1 MKAKKPEGLT
11 DCTLADIM
19 FPVTMIDNPRRA
31 NREYSKVVVGDLED
45 GELDLNYCSPRYELV
60 PNADIFPKIMAILMK
75 HRIEYE
81 VSYSHDDHARF
92 YADFQINDPRYGYD
106 MKGTNDGIKPMLRVQ
121 HSYNGMTKYRIM
133 FGYFRLVCTNG
144 LVIAVQ
150 DMKEFNLVLTGK
162 HTSSILNSLKR
173 LNQLMEV
180 FATDAKELTATLTG
194 KYEVL
199 GGSWVANVQDRIKE
213 VLNVADI
220 IAVENKKFDTVQHI
234 TENIMAEAEG
244 RKKVNGVF
252 LTGYNG
258 RVNDWLIYNGINQ
271 YLHDNSL
278 NIAAPEKRIEKDS
291 KVFEYLL
298 KHPIKAE
305 EVTA

>member
-1 MKAKKPEGLT
+1 MANAMKRPEGLE
-11 DCTLADIM
+11 DCSLSDIM
-19 FPVTMIDNPRRA
+19 FPVQMIDNPRRA
-31 NREYSKVVVGDLED
+31 NREYSKVVVGSMED

-60 PNADIFPKIMAILMK
+60 PNSEIFPKIMAILMN
-75 HRIEYE
+75 HRIVYDMTIA
-81 VSYSHDDHARF
+81 HDDHARF
-92 YADFQINDPRYGYD
+92 YADFQIKDPRYRYD
-106 MKGTNDGIKPMLRVQ
+106 MRGTNDGVIPMLRVQ

-144 LVIAVQ
+144 LVIAVK
-150 DMKEFNLVLTGK
+150 DMSQFNLVLTGK
-162 HTSSILNSLKR
+162 HTSSIKSSLKR
-173 LNQLMEV
+173 LNDLMSV

-199 GGSWVANVQDRIKE
+199 GGSWVANPKDRLIE
-213 VLNVADI
+213 VLNVAG
-220 IAVENKKFDTVQHI
+220 IAAIENKKFDTVDHI
-234 TENIMAEAEG
+234 LNNIMDEANG
-244 RKKVNGVF
+244 KKQINGVP

-258 RVNDWLIYNGINQ
+258 KVNDWLIYNGINQ

-298 KHPIKAE
+298 AHPIAA
-305 EVTA
+305 TN